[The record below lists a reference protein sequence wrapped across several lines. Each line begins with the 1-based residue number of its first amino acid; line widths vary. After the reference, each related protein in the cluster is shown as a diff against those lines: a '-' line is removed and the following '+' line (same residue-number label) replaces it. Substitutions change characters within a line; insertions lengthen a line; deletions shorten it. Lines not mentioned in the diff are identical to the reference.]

1 MADREIH
8 VHRRAA
14 VRVGGQRQR
23 NRLSRVPRSTTMP
36 VLLPS
41 ESMTA
46 GASSN
51 VHLGVGVGVTSQEG
65 ANAAHRPEGASALD
79 TSQSMMSLSKL
90 TQAFEASMSDSSRS
104 AL

>member
-1 MADREIH
+1 MADREFH

-41 ESMTA
+41 ESITA

-51 VHLGVGVGVTSQEG
+51 VHLGLGVTSQEG
-65 ANAAHRPEGASALD
+65 ANVAHRPEGASALD
-79 TSQSMMSLSKL
+79 TSQSMMNMSKL
-90 TQAFEASMSDSSRS
+90 PQAFEASISDSSRS
-104 AL
+104 DL